1 MEQVGD
7 FSRFLKLREVYLSH
21 VTLKRPLERQRRIE
35 RVVLNQVE
43 LAETASV
50 SARELVVC
58 CNVLPHGSEMVSIS
72 CSGGKQQ
79 KEAFDW
85 ATSIGI
91 RGAGNS
97 EVSVDGKGSRL
108 DVQGVTI
115 VPSCNVLL
123 PPS

>member
-1 MEQVGD
+1 M
-7 FSRFLKLREVYLSH
+7 
-21 VTLKRPLERQRRIE
+21 
-35 RVVLNQVE
+35 LNQVE